1 MDHLFTNIFTVKL
14 GFLFTNKRSI
24 MVNISLIIKAGN
36 EMSETKNTLN
46 NPIYPIMIAI
56 GVAHLINDTMQSVVP
71 AMFPLLERD
80 LGLSFTELGIISF
93 VLNMF
98 SSTLQP
104 VVGFVSD
111 KKPMPYALPL
121 GMMSSFIGLLMLVLT
136 EQYWLILVAVLFL
149 GFGSAIFHPEGSRV
163 SFMSAGNK
171 RGLAQSIYQ
180 VGGNSGQALAPL
192 ISAFILDVYG
202 QHGAAIILLL
212 TAIGIAI
219 LLKISRWYMQQ
230 LEAEKLSKQKKK
242 ILISSL
248 PPLTK
253 KQVGIALT
261 LLLVII
267 FARSFYTTNITN
279 FYVFYLMDHYDV
291 NIRTGQVFIFIF
303 MAFGVLGTFFGGSLS
318 DRIGRKNVI
327 ILSVVG
333 PLPFCLLLPY
343 MPIWV
348 ALIFLIIIG
357 TLIMI
362 SFSVTV
368 VYAQELVPTKIGTMA
383 GLTTGFAFGM
393 GAIGAVVIGFL
404 LDYIGIENTIKIV
417 SVLPIMLV
425 VAFFLPRDKVEKT
438 A

>member
-1 MDHLFTNIFTVKL
+1 M
-14 GFLFTNKRSI
+14 SE
-24 MVNISLIIKAGN
+24 IKA
-36 EMSETKNTLN
+36 TPN
-46 NPIYPIMIAI
+46 NPVYPIMIAI

-80 LGLSFTELGIISF
+80 LGLTFTQLGMISF

-104 VVGFVSD
+104 VVGFISD

-121 GMMSSFIGLLMLVLT
+121 GMMSSFVGLLMLVLAKD
-136 EQYWLILVAVLFL
+136 YWLILISVLFL

-163 SFMSAGNK
+163 SFMAAGNK

-212 TAIGIAI
+212 TTIGIGI
-219 LLKISRWYMQQ
+219 LLKISRWYYRQ
-230 LEAEKLSKQKKK
+230 LMAEKSEKKK
-242 ILISSL
+242 KRILVSSL

-253 KQVGIALT
+253 KQIGIALA
-261 LLLVII
+261 LLMMII
-267 FARSFYTTNITN
+267 FARSFYTTNITS

-291 NIRTGQVFIFIF
+291 TLKLGQVFIFIF
-303 MAFGVLGTFFGGSLS
+303 MAFGVVGTFFGGSLS

-327 ILSVVG
+327 LLSVVVPV
-333 PLPFCLLLPY
+333 PLCLILPY
-343 MPIWV
+343 VPIWLV
-348 ALIFLIIIG
+348 PVLLIVIG

-368 VYAQELVPTKIGTMA
+368 VYAQELVPSKIGTMA

-393 GAIGAVVIGFL
+393 GAIGSVVIGIL
-404 LDYIGIENTIKIV
+404 LDSIGIETTMQII
-417 SVLPIMLV
+417 SVLPILLV
-425 VAFFLPRDKVEKT
+425 VAFFLPKDQVEK
-438 A
+438 AV